1 MNRQQQRRIE
11 EEELVRRSREPGRV
25 QFAESLCSKHHWR
38 PMIRAGTLPPPRSE
52 CPGCRAEALRARDT
66 DRGERV
72 LVHPG
77 IPATSEQH
85 DLMARYEEL
94 ERRRHPDRVVPGSIE
109 EEAALE
115 RIEEARAEERDR
127 ERPQRA
133 GRLVSARCESG
144 TWVEYRARPGRGI
157 VRVVS

>member
-1 MNRQQQRRIE
+1 MRCDGDLHFSRRLSRSLRCDLSVCYGTRQFETDSRTIIQFGLQQ
-11 EEELVRRSREPGRV
+11 LD
-25 QFAESLCSKHHWR
+25 
-38 PMIRAGTLPPPRSE
+38 
-52 CPGCRAEALRARDT
+52 ARDFESFYT